1 MRIDK
6 FINGVNITK
15 RRAVA
20 QDMIESGVVSL
31 NGVKAK
37 SSKEVKEGDL
47 IEIKFL
53 NGTVQKWKVL
63 EIPRFKT
70 TPKSEQGRYVELV
83 NG

>member
-20 QDMIESGVVSL
+20 QDMISSGVVFL
-31 NGVKAK
+31 NGIKAK
-37 SSKEVKEGDL
+37 ASKEVKVGDEV
-47 IEIKFL
+47 EIHFL
-53 NGTVQKWKVL
+53 NETSQKWKVL

-70 TPKSEQGRYVELV
+70 TPKSEQGKYVELQK
-83 NG
+83 